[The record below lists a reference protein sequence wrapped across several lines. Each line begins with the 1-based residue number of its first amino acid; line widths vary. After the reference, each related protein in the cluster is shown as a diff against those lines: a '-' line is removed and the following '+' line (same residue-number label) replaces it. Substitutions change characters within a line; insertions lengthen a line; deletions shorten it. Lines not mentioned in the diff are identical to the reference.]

1 MSAQAQHLNLT
12 SYLIEERRIKGVR
25 ELEKGDIMPS
35 SLVADLDSYN
45 KENQQ
50 RCSVNKVAPTK
61 RSSKFSDLLS
71 NAAGDIQK
79 GEDLQVAHS
88 IQRAEFQ
95 SISNEWV
102 QEIVGAWDH
111 DL

>member
-1 MSAQAQHLNLT
+1 
-12 SYLIEERRIKGVR
+12 
-25 ELEKGDIMPS
+25 MPS
-35 SLVADLDSYN
+35 SLVADLDSYD

-50 RCSVNKVAPTK
+50 STVNKIAPPK

-102 QEIVGAWDH
+102 QEIVGV
-111 DL
+111 